1 MRAPLRGPR
10 RVRRSVALSIGLGW
24 LLVTAGAAVAAGP
37 PFPGPVPGVVVYDEA
52 GIFSEATEAEAT
64 RLIEA
69 IEARTGAEIVVY
81 AQTKPG
87 ADADVAAA
95 DGQALGN
102 QWAVGRQGFDDG
114 LVILFDMEANG
125 EHGAVHLEPGA
136 GFRAAYL
143 SEGESQAIF
152 DSVMLPQLREGNL
165 DAALLAALNAVDAQV
180 TPDDVWKLD
189 AARIGNAV
197 LGLIVAP
204 IVALGLLG
212 FLAIRWYR
220 YGRDPVYTDD
230 PSVLMP
236 APPPGLSPAGAT
248 LLIAGRSTVRQFTTA
263 MVDLAAR
270 GDIAFQPEPG
280 LLTSKV
286 SISRGQGD
294 DDPDPYVGL
303 ARNRRLALPEAM
315 LLTAVGGALDDH
327 DGVLEPDEM
336 HVLHKAKGL
345 YDDALE
351 REVVDRGWFREKPSR
366 AITRWAVVGG
376 IEIFC
381 GALLAISIGWT
392 LSVSGAI
399 VLGIALAAVGVVT
412 VLVATVM
419 PARTMDGARVYAW
432 LSAYRRTLQKTLA
445 AAQSMNDVVASRAVP
460 WLETPDQAMVWGVA
474 FGLHHEVEEVLI
486 RSASAERT
494 GQAMAGTGL
503 WIPGWYGGATGGSDA
518 GAPSGGLFSSSAVP
532 SFAGMFAALGSVGT
546 GAVASSSG
554 GSGGFG
560 GGGGFSGGGGGGT
573 F

>member
-1 MRAPLRGPR
+1 MSDPR
-10 RVRRSVALSIGLGW
+10 RAGSRARRSVLLSAAVGW
-24 LLVTAGAAVAAGP
+24 FLVSAGAALAAGP
-37 PFPGPVPGVVVYDEA
+37 PFPEPVPGVVVYDEA
-52 GIFSEATEAEAT
+52 GIFSDAVEAEAT
-64 RLIEA
+64 HLIEA

-81 AQTKPG
+81 TQTKPG

-102 QWAVGRQGFDDG
+102 QWGVGREGFDDG
-114 LVILFDMEANG
+114 LVIIFDMEANG
-125 EHGAVHLEPGA
+125 EHGAVHLEPGG

-152 DSVMLPQLREGNL
+152 DSVMLPELREGNL

-180 TPDDVWKLD
+180 AADDVWKLQ
-189 AARIGNAV
+189 AARVGNAV

-248 LLIAGRSTVRQFTTA
+248 LLMAGRSTGRQFTTA

-280 LLTSKV
+280 LLTNKV
-286 SISRGQGD
+286 SIDAGLGD

-303 ARNRRLALPEAM
+303 ARRRPLLPAEAALLA
-315 LLTAVGGALDDH
+315 AVKRVLRDH
-327 DGVLEPDEM
+327 DGHLEPDLM
-336 HVLHKAKGL
+336 HQLHRGKSAF
-345 YDDALE
+345 DDALE
-351 REVVDRGWFREKPSR
+351 REVKDDGWFREKPSR
-366 AITRWAVVGG
+366 AITRWAVLGG
-376 IEIFC
+376 VEIFV
-381 GALLAISIGWT
+381 GAVLAISVGWT
-392 LSVSGAI
+392 LPMSGAI
-399 VLGIALAAVGVVT
+399 VLGVALASVGLVT

-419 PARTMDGARVYAW
+419 PARTMDGARLYAW

-474 FGLHHEVEEVLI
+474 FGLHQEVEEVLI

-494 GQAMAGTGL
+494 GHAMAGSGL
-503 WIPGWYGGATGGSDA
+503 WMPGWYGGNSIGSGAGG
-518 GAPSGGLFSSSAVP
+518 PGGGVFSSSAVP

>member
-1 MRAPLRGPR
+1 M
-10 RVRRSVALSIGLGW
+10 
-24 LLVTAGAAVAAGP
+24 
-37 PFPGPVPGVVVYDEA
+37 
-52 GIFSEATEAEAT
+52 
-64 RLIEA
+64 
-69 IEARTGAEIVVY
+69 
-81 AQTKPG
+81 Q
-87 ADADVAAA
+87 
-95 DGQALGN
+95 
-102 QWAVGRQGFDDG
+102 
-114 LVILFDMEANG
+114 ANG
-125 EHGAVHLEPGA
+125 EHGAVRLEPGA

-152 DSVMLPQLREGNL
+152 DSVMLPELREGNL

-180 TPDDVWKLD
+180 TADDVWKLQ

-248 LLIAGRSTVRQFTTA
+248 LLMAGRSTVRQFTTA

-270 GDIAFQPEPG
+270 GDITFQPEPG
-280 LLTSKV
+280 LMTSKV
-286 SISRGQGD
+286 SISHGQGA

-303 ARNRRLALPEAM
+303 ARRRRLVLPEAM
-315 LLTAVGGALDDH
+315 LLTAVDGALDAH
-327 DGVLEPDEM
+327 DGILEPDEM
-336 HVLHKAKGL
+336 RELRNAKEL

-351 REVVDRGWFREKPSR
+351 REVTDRGWFRERPSR
-366 AITRWAVVGG
+366 AITRWAVLGG
-376 IEIFC
+376 IEI
-381 GALLAISIGWT
+381 ALAVVAVIIGWN
-392 LSVSGAI
+392 VPISGAI
-399 VLGIALAAVGVVT
+399 VLGVALGAVGLAT

-419 PARTMDGARVYAW
+419 PARTMDGARLYAW

-474 FGLHHEVEEVLI
+474 FGLHEEVEEVLT
-486 RSASAERT
+486 RSASAEQT
-494 GQAMAGTGL
+494 GQAMGGTGL
-503 WIPGWYGGATGGSDA
+503 WLPGWYGGGAGGS
-518 GAPSGGLFSSSAVP
+518 GPGGPGGGLFSSSAVP

-546 GAVASSSG
+546 GAVASSGG